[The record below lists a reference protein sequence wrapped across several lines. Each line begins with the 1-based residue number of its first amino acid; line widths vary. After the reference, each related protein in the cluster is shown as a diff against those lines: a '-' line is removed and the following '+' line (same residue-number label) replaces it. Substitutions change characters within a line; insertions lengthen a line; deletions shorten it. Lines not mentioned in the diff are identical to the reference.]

1 MSAVRDELHDEGKHL
16 VVMEMNMHGRGS
28 GSLRI
33 SLNKISLAR
42 VSMPRY
48 GTHI

>member
-1 MSAVRDELHDEGKHL
+1 MSAVRDIDDEGKHL

-28 GSLRI
+28 GSVRI
-33 SLNKISLAR
+33 SLNRNSLAR
-42 VSMPRY
+42 VSMPWH

>member
-1 MSAVRDELHDEGKHL
+1 MSAVRDDMHDEGKHL

-28 GSLRI
+28 GSVRI
-33 SLNKISLAR
+33 SLNRTSLAR
-42 VSMPRY
+42 VSMPWH